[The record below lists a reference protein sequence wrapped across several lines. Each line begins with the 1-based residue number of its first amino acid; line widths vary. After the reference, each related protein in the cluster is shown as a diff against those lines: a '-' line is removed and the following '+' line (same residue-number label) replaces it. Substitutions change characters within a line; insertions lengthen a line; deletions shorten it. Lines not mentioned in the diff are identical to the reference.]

1 MTYYPQKIR
10 LGTGRK
16 NPKSCERKSAGADKL
31 IRYLEQARG
40 RPDRRDGCSGAGHS
54 ESDEKGR
61 RELLF
66 AKLQKLQAEK
76 ESLMDL
82 DDDSESECRRKAR
95 RRELKED
102 VINRQIM
109 ETLQAIDEL
118 GSETHDDKTLDLK
131 R

>member
-16 NPKSCERKSAGADKL
+16 NPRSCERKSAGADKL
-31 IRYLEQARG
+31 VRYLEQARG
-40 RPDRRDGCSGAGHS
+40 GTRYRDRNAETEHP
-54 ESDEKGR
+54 EKDAKER
-61 RELLF
+61 RVFLF
-66 AKLQKLQAEK
+66 AKLKTLQAEK

-82 DDDSESECRRKAR
+82 DDDSDSERWRKSR

-102 VINRQIM
+102 VINM
-109 ETLQAIDEL
+109 EILDTLHAIDEL
-118 GSETHDDKTLDLK
+118 GSEVHDDKTLDLK